1 MFPRRLVG
9 GKGVSERVDIWHVPT
24 LSYRTVRGGRFRYGG
39 DVDEVEMADDDDL
52 MFYIGRATE
61 AQRRLKRMTQANAA
75 ARAGLSERTY
85 RKVEYGE
92 GSSLLTL
99 ASVAEALGLRLSE
112 LVDLAERM
120 AGSLPDTFG
129 R

>member
-1 MFPRRLVG
+1 
-9 GKGVSERVDIWHVPT
+9 
-24 LSYRTVRGGRFRYGG
+24 
-39 DVDEVEMADDDDL
+39 MADDDDL

-120 AGSLPDTFG
+120 AGSPPDTFG